1 MTITLKNVTKIIGG
15 NTVADSVNLTLKSGT
30 VYGLCGYNGCGK
42 TMLMRLI
49 SGLILPTKGDIFFDE
64 KKLGKDIDFPE
75 NMGILIENP
84 AFLGGLSG
92 FDNLKLLASIKGKI
106 TDDIIKKTISRVG
119 LDPDDKKKY
128 RKYSLGMKQRLGIAS
143 AIMEAPELIILDEP
157 TNALDSSGVEIV
169 KKIIASEK
177 KRGALI
183 TVTCHD
189 HAILQEMCD
198 IIYKIEHGKII
209 DEQVI
214 SEEVS
219 ANEKTDN

>member
-49 SGLILPTKGDIFFDE
+49 SGLILPTKGDIYFDE

-92 FDNLKLLASIKGKI
+92 FDNLNLLASIKGKI

>member
-15 NTVADSVNLTLKSGT
+15 NTVADNVNLTLKSGT

>member
-49 SGLILPTKGDIFFDE
+49 SGLILPTKGDIYFDE

-84 AFLGGLSG
+84 VFLGGLSG

>member
-49 SGLILPTKGDIFFDE
+49 SGLILPTKGDIYFDE

-92 FDNLKLLASIKGKI
+92 FDNLNLLASIKGKI

-128 RKYSLGMKQRLGIAS
+128 RKYSLGMKQRLGVAS